1 MLPIY
6 LALAVDAI
14 HAIQWI
20 LIALRPNMSKC
31 FRYYAVAVVSS
42 IRHVYL
48 ALAQDAILAIQ
59 VLIAQTCD
67 AHPAV
72 AVTASL
78 CSRYL

>member
-1 MLPIY
+1 
-6 LALAVDAI
+6 
-14 HAIQWI
+14 
-20 LIALRPNMSKC
+20 
-31 FRYYAVAVVSS
+31 
-42 IRHVYL
+42 
-48 ALAQDAILAIQ
+48 